1 MCLYNTYIYI
11 CICVCI
17 HIYIYIFVL
26 IFLRVLFTDLFI
38 DYNFLFWMHALCIV
52 VLSHASFAKLLRIH

>member
-1 MCLYNTYIYI
+1 MLIQYIYI
-11 CICVCI
+11 YMYMCMYTY
-17 HIYIYIFVL
+17 IYIYIFVL